1 MVKKITVKF
10 KDLARKRLEPDR
22 EVKAITNDKNDDDSD
37 AI

>member
-10 KDLARKRLEPDR
+10 KDLGKDWNLI